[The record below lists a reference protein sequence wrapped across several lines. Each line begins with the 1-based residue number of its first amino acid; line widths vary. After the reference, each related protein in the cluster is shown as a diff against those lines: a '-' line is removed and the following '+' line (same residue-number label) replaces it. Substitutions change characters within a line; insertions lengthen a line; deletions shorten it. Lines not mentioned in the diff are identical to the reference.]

1 MSTFTDDKG
10 KLAPIW
16 AFVCSLLLSALAF
29 FVSGNIAHEAAEQH
43 PFRVEF
49 IFRPLWAFLLLA
61 IFIWLLTVGDHIDDH
76 RIAAQGLPRVKGW
89 LKQFVS
95 GIFLGGVLTTVAVAP
110 IYFYGS
116 FRTVNLMALRLLPNL
131 AAVIMA
137 LICGALAEEL
147 IFRGYPFQHLE
158 KAIGTVPAV
167 IAFSAIYGVLH
178 FLNPS
183 PGIWGIVN
191 TVLIGVLL
199 SIAYLRTRA
208 LWLSWGIHFGWN
220 LTLGLLFGLPLSG
233 FRNYNLLR
241 YTQAY
246 GPDWLTG
253 GKYGVEA
260 SMTGTAAIVLGLI
273 LVSFLPA
280 RKLPQPVPEVAAE
293 PALHDTLS
301 GIKS

>member
-1 MSTFTDDKG
+1 MSAFTDDKG
-10 KLAPIW
+10 RLKPIW
-16 AFVCSLLLSALAF
+16 AFVSSMLLSALAF

-61 IFIWLLTVGDHIDDH
+61 IFIWLLTVGDHVDDH
-76 RIAAQGLPRVKGW
+76 RIAAQGLPRVRGW
-89 LKQFVS
+89 LKHFVL
-95 GIFLGGVLTTVAVAP
+95 GIFLGCVLTAIAVAP

-131 AAVIMA
+131 CAVIVA

-147 IFRGYPFQHLE
+147 VFRGYPFQHLE
-158 KAIGTVPAV
+158 KAIGPVAAV
-167 IAFSAIYGVLH
+167 IVFSGIYGVLH
-178 FLNPS
+178 LLNPFPS
-183 PGIWGIVN
+183 TWGILN

-208 LWLSWGIHFGWN
+208 LWLPWGIHFGWN
-220 LTLGLLFGLPLSG
+220 LTLGLLLGLPLSG

-241 YTQAY
+241 YTQTY

-260 SMTGTAAIVLGLI
+260 SMTGTGAIVLGLI
-273 LVSFLPA
+273 VVSLLPT
-280 RKLPQPVPEVAAE
+280 RKLLQPESEVKVE
-293 PALHDTLS
+293 PALNDTLS